1 MTGKEFAGVCSG
13 FVNAYNADIEG
24 FAKAMACE
32 HRTLQQSFTRMIVEY
47 LKLQAQERDDARN
60 QASIDF
66 SKKVVKMLEKDNIA
80 FPMI

>member
-1 MTGKEFAGVCSG
+1 MTGKEFANVCSE
-13 FVNAYNADIEG
+13 FVNNYTADTEG
-24 FAKAMACE
+24 FAKAMSRE

-60 QASIDF
+60 QASINF
-66 SKKVVKMLEKDNIA
+66 SKKVVKMLEEDNIA